1 MKNNSQ
7 NIRASPNGKTMKTT
21 NYGLGSRNMLF
32 AAKNA
37 LLRAGKSFS
46 TVATIAQR
54 FGIFV
59 SFAQE
64 TEKVKL
70 LEQITRETVL
80 AYAILLNEKVESGKL
95 SPATAQ
101 NYLSAVNAVMLLARG
116 DHAIRVTAVRDAKL
130 ASRSGIAKVD
140 KSVSISDHALAV
152 DKASPVIAILLQ
164 LQREIG
170 LRFEESA
177 KIDAK
182 KAYLEATSKG
192 YITVTAGT
200 KGGRERVVPI
210 ETERQITTL
219 KAAFEHQSANNQK
232 SMIPT
237 TQSYKQFKDN
247 SYNEIRRIN
256 INFHGERHAYA
267 QNRYLALMGVSC
279 PVVAGISKPAEHIRF
294 VANTLGVPFAL
305 AKERDYQVRLQIAEE
320 LGHSRVGVTRAYLG

>member
-7 NIRASPNGKTMKTT
+7 NIRASPKLTNKTT
-21 NYGLGSRNMLF
+21 NFGLGSRNMVF

-37 LLRAGKSFS
+37 LARAGKSFS
-46 TVATIAQR
+46 SIATISQR
-54 FGIFV
+54 FGDFV
-59 SFAQE
+59 AFANE

-70 LEQITRETVL
+70 MEQVTRETVI
-80 AYAILLNEKVESGKL
+80 AYAISLNEKVDLGKL

-101 NYLSAVNAVMLLARG
+101 NYLSAVNTVMSLARG
-116 DHAIRVTAVRDAKL
+116 DFALRVTAVKDAGL

-140 KSVSISDHALAV
+140 KSVSIFDHALAF

-200 KGGRERVVPI
+200 KGGRERVLPI
-210 ETERQITTL
+210 TSERQVVAL
-219 KAAFEHQSANNQK
+219 KAAFEHQSANDQK

-247 SYNEIRRIN
+247 SYNEIRQLN

-267 QNRYLALMGVSC
+267 QNRYLALMGVNC
-279 PVVAGISKPAEHIRF
+279 PVVAGISKPADYLKF

-305 AKERDYQVRLQIAEE
+305 AKAQDYAVRLQIAEE

>member
-7 NIRASPNGKTMKTT
+7 NIRASPKSTTKTT
-21 NYGLGSRNMLF
+21 NFGLGSRNMVF

-37 LLRAGKSFS
+37 LARAGKSFS
-46 TVATIAQR
+46 SVATIAQR

-59 SFAQE
+59 SFAKE

-101 NYLSAVNAVMLLARG
+101 NYLSAVNTVMSLARA
-116 DHAIRVTAVRDAKL
+116 DFALRVTAVRDAKL

-152 DKASPVIAILLQ
+152 DKASPAITILLQ

-177 KIDAK
+177 KINAK
-182 KAYLEATSKG
+182 KAYLEAESKG
-192 YITVTAGT
+192 HLTITAGT

-210 ETERQITTL
+210 TSERQVAAL
-219 KAAFEHQSANNQK
+219 KAAFVYQSANNQK
-232 SMIPT
+232 SMIAAEL
-237 TQSYKQFKDN
+237 SYKQFKDN
-247 SYNEIRRIN
+247 SYNEIRQLN

-267 QNRYLALMGVSC
+267 QNRYLALMGVNC
-279 PVVAGISKPAEHIRF
+279 PVVAAISKPAEHIRF
-294 VANTLGVPFAL
+294 VANTLGVSFAL
-305 AKERDYQVRLQIAEE
+305 AKARDYAVRLQIAEE

>member
-7 NIRASPNGKTMKTT
+7 NIRASPKLTTKTT
-21 NYGLGSRNMLF
+21 NFGLGSRNMVF

-37 LLRAGKSFS
+37 LVRAGKSFS
-46 TVATIAQR
+46 SIATISQR
-54 FGIFV
+54 FGDFV
-59 SFAQE
+59 AFAQE
-64 TEKVKL
+64 NEKVKL
-70 LEQITRETVL
+70 MEQVTKETVI
-80 AYAILLNEKVESGKL
+80 AYTISLNERVDSGQL

-101 NYLSAVNAVMLLARG
+101 NYLSAVNTVMSLARG
-116 DHAIRVTAVRDAKL
+116 DFALRVTAVKEAGL
-130 ASRSGIAKVD
+130 ASRSGIAKID
-140 KSVSISDHALAV
+140 KSVSVSDHELAV
-152 DKASPVIAILLQ
+152 DKASPAITILLQ
-164 LQREIG
+164 LQREMG

-294 VANTLGVPFAL
+294 VANTLGVPFSL